1 MILHDEK
8 QNLGFSDFGI
18 QIPVTDDRAS
28 KTFEKLKAHPQ
39 LKDRIS
45 LWRRRPTGEMLTEE
59 DLFRV
64 HDRRYVARLF
74 SDEREKE
81 LIRTYE
87 LIDESGRFNRYD
99 PASARLPLTELFD
112 RILVRAAATV
122 ECCRIALETGFCFSF
137 GGGMHHALED
147 RGRGFCPVNDIVIAL
162 RKLQAEKAIGQAWVI
177 DTDAHKG
184 DGTAALTA
192 GDDSIRTLSI
202 HMARGWPLDE
212 PARDAAGRLKP
223 SFTPSDIDIPVDA
236 GEEAHYVPRLQ
247 EGLRRMKRFSAPD
260 LALVVYGADPY
271 EKDALPSTA
280 GLNLTLEQMKQR
292 DLTVYRFL
300 RAEGIPMAYLM
311 AGGYGPDAWEVY
323 AQFLETVLPERL
335 GKGSKLKAQS

>member
-1 MILHDEK
+1 MILYHER

-28 KTFEKLKAHPQ
+28 RTFERLKAHPL
-39 LKDRIS
+39 LKDRLS
-45 LWRRRPTGEMLTEE
+45 LWHRRPTGETLTEE
-59 DLFRV
+59 DLARV

-74 SDEREKE
+74 SDEREQE

-87 LIDESGRFNRYD
+87 LIDESGHYNRYD
-99 PASARLPLTELFD
+99 PGSATLPLTELFD
-112 RILVRAAATV
+112 RILARAAGTV
-122 ECCRIALETGFCFSF
+122 ECCRNALKTGFCFSF

-162 RKLQAEKAIGQAWVI
+162 RKLQAEGAIGPAWVI

-212 PARDAAGRLKP
+212 DARDAAGQLKP
-223 SFTPSDIDIPVDA
+223 SFIPSDIDIPVES
-236 GEEAHYVPRLQ
+236 GEEAHYIARLA

-271 EKDALPSTA
+271 EKDVLPSTA
-280 GLNLTLEQMKQR
+280 GLKLTLEQMKER

-300 RAEGIPMAYLM
+300 QAEGVPMAYLM

-323 AQFLETVLPERL
+323 AQFLEIVLPERV
-335 GKGSKLKAQS
+335 GMSSKSEAQS

>member
-1 MILHDEK
+1 MILYDEE

-28 KTFEKLKAHPQ
+28 KTFGRLKAHAQ

-45 LWRRRPTGEMLTEE
+45 EWHRRPTGEMLTVE
-59 DLFRV
+59 DLVRV

-74 SDEREKE
+74 SDEREQE

-87 LIDESGRFNRYD
+87 LIDENGRFNRYD
-99 PASARLPLTELFD
+99 PASATLPLTTLLD
-112 RILVRAAATV
+112 RILARAACTV

-137 GGGMHHALED
+137 GGGMHHALND

-162 RKLQAEKAIGQAWVI
+162 RKLQAEKTIGPAWVI

-192 GDDSIRTLSI
+192 GDDAIRTLSI

-212 PARDAAGRLKP
+212 DPRDAAGQLKP
-223 SFTPSDIDIPVDA
+223 SFIPSDIDIPVNA
-236 GEEAHYVPRLQ
+236 GGEANYVARLRD
-247 EGLRRMKRFSAPD
+247 GLRRMKRFPAPD

-280 GLNLTLEQMKQR
+280 GLRLTLEQMKER
-292 DLTVYRFL
+292 DLAVYRFL
-300 RAEGIPMAYLM
+300 REEGIPMAYLM
-311 AGGYGPDAWEVY
+311 AGGYGTDAWEVY
-323 AQFLETVLPERL
+323 VQFLETVLPERM
-335 GKGSKLKAQS
+335 GKG